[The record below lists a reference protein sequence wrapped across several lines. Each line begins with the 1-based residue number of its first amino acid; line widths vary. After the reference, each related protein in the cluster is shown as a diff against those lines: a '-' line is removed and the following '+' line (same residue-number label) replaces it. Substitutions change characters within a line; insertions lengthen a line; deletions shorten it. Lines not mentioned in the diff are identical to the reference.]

1 MGVTEQ
7 ERKMHEEIAE
17 HEKWLAVYSTPK
29 PSASAV
35 ARVKSAAHEAMLASH
50 ARRPRSAWRVW
61 QGVAAAA
68 ALIALCVLVGYRA
81 AMTTPSASSAP
92 TAIAERDP
100 IPSLPEASREGITHV
115 TALDD
120 DLTDL
125 ETWSAQANW
134 GVSGASLFELMDE
147 ALDDDTDRAPGENGS
162 S

>member
-17 HEKWLAVYSTPK
+17 HEKWLAVYSTPR

-35 ARVKSAAHEAMLASH
+35 ARAKLAAREAMQSSR

-61 QGVAAAA
+61 QGVAAATA
-68 ALIALCVLVGYRA
+68 VIALCVFVGYQA
-81 AMTTPSASSAP
+81 AMTTPSAP
-92 TAIAERDP
+92 PAIAELDP
-100 IPSLPEASREGITHV
+100 IPSLPEASREGITRV

-147 ALDDDTDRAPGENGS
+147 ALGDDTDRAPGENGS

>member
-17 HEKWLAVYSTPK
+17 HEKWLAVYSTPA

-35 ARVKSAAHEAMLASH
+35 ARAKSAAHEAMLASR

-81 AMTTPSASSAP
+81 AMTTPSAPA
-92 TAIAERDP
+92 AIAERDP